1 MSEDNIICRCEEVT
15 EGEIREAIQNGC
27 RSITDVKLWTRAGM
41 GICQGL
47 TCTWLVERILCET
60 QGISPMELEKHSTRQ
75 PLRPVSMNS
84 LVR

>member
-27 RSITDVKLWTRAGM
+27 RSITEIKLWTRAGM

-47 TCTWLVERILCET
+47 TCTRLAERILCEV
-60 QGISPMELEKHSTRQ
+60 QGISPMELEKRYIRQ
-75 PLRPVSMNS
+75 PLRPVSLNS